1 MLKDLL
7 VFTWLNGQIR
17 FVSVSRGQPIATWEC
32 EEKVELENE
41 VEIARV
47 ITAGVEQTNYRGKQ
61 LALVLEHPK
70 LTQQLLET
78 PPATGRDLDLFVERQ
93 VDQLKIFDDK
103 AAWSFQVA
111 HPTRGSNS
119 VILYLLPEPI
129 RQGLIAAAHA
139 SGLHLLML
147 VSPSA
152 MFYPLIADLPM
163 RENETALL
171 VVEIN
176 GTTSLV
182 AGRKDGELFLTRSL
196 QCTWE
201 NEPDRIAS
209 QINRSTVFI
218 RQQFGVDVSRVH
230 LIGKGAMDAA
240 TAMQEKIDLP
250 ITTET
255 PGISSS
261 SWPLLVAGFPPRMS
275 ANLITRDQQRA
286 PQKRI
291 ENLITAA
298 VMGTLTAAALVCT
311 LGVEFRIFRASRKIQ
326 SLQPKLAELRIAK
339 ADLDKSFQRLKD
351 DAQLTGFIQN
361 KPLPAVPAIF
371 LSYLSS
377 KIPSELILTRLQVAR
392 ADQFTAEKGVAPPPP
407 GWNLRLEG
415 TVSWQATADDDNAT
429 VRHAYVAL
437 ADELE
442 QGPFK
447 VLITDRTKQFVPQ
460 RHKPN
465 WSTSSKDQSEQFF
478 IEGVIGAKTTT
489 P

>member
-32 EEKVELENE
+32 EENIQLENE
-41 VEIARV
+41 IELARV
-47 ITAGVEQTNYRGKQ
+47 ISAAVEQTNYRGKKI
-61 LALVLEHPK
+61 ALVLEHPK

-93 VDQLKIFDDK
+93 VDQLKIFDEK

-119 VILYLLPEPI
+119 VILYLLPESI
-129 RQGLIAAAHA
+129 RKGLIAAAHA
-139 SGLHLLML
+139 SGLHLLMV

-163 RENETALL
+163 RETETALL

-196 QCTWE
+196 QCNWE
-201 NEPDRIAS
+201 NEPDRVAS

-230 LIGKGAMDAA
+230 LIGKGAMAA
-240 TAMQEKIDLP
+240 APAMQEKIDLP

-275 ANLITRDQQRA
+275 ANLITREQQRA
-286 PQKRI
+286 PQKRV
-291 ENLITAA
+291 ENLVTAA
-298 VMGTLTAAALVCT
+298 AMSLLTAAALACT
-311 LGVEFRIFRASRKIQ
+311 LGVEFRIFRAARKIH
-326 SLQPKLAELRIAK
+326 SLQPKLAELRITK
-339 ADLDKSFQRLKD
+339 ADLDKSFQLLKD
-351 DAQLTGFIQN
+351 DAQLTGFIRS
-361 KPLPAVPAIF
+361 KPLPAIPAIF

-377 KIPSELILTRLQVAR
+377 KIPSELILTRLQVSR
-392 ADQFTAEKGVAPPPP
+392 ADQFTAEKGAAPPPP
-407 GWNLRLEG
+407 GWTVRLEG
-415 TVSWQATADDDNAT
+415 TVSWQATAEDENTSVRQAYAT
-429 VRHAYVAL
+429 L
-437 ADELE
+437 ANEL
-442 QGPFK
+442 QDGPFK

-465 WSTSSKDQSEQFF
+465 WSTSSRDQSEQFF
-478 IEGVIGAKTTT
+478 IEGVIGGKSAIH
-489 P
+489 